1 MAKKIPLR
9 QCLGCGE
16 MAPKNLLIR
25 IVKDNKDNFTIDAT
39 GRLNGRGAY
48 ICRKA
53 DCLKK
58 AIRNNGLS
66 RSFKMAIPEEVY
78 DKLNKELIELEG

>member
-1 MAKKIPLR
+1 MEKTAL
-9 QCLGCGE
+9 
-16 MAPKNLLIR
+16 
-25 IVKDNKDNFTIDAT
+25 VT
-39 GRLNGRGAY
+39 GAGRGAY